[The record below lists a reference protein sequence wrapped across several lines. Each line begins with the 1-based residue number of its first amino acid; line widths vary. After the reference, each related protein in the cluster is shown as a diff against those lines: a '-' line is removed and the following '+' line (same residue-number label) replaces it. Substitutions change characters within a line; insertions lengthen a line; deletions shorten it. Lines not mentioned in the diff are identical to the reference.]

1 MKTPRD
7 VDAAQLLKLLN
18 RNYGYEFLRQTG
30 SPIRLKTAK
39 GGEHH
44 VTVPNHSP
52 LRVGTLNQIIS
63 EIAVHFKVSKED
75 IMQTLFN

>member
-7 VDAAQLLKLLN
+7 VDATQLLKLLN
-18 RNYGYEFLRQTG
+18 RNYGYEFVRQTG
-30 SPIRLKTAK
+30 SHIRLKTSN

-44 VTVPNHSP
+44 VTIPNHSP
-52 LRVGTLNQIIS
+52 LRVRTLNQIIS

-75 IMQTLFN
+75 VMNTLFN